1 MCPETRR
8 STNRHRDRLL
18 EQQQPTGDEIMRTP
32 KFSTLLVP
40 VPLLFLASLASA
52 QTGSPLAFESTG
64 EHQGQSGLVV

>member
-1 MCPETRR
+1 
-8 STNRHRDRLL
+8 
-18 EQQQPTGDEIMRTP
+18 MRTP

-64 EHQGQSGLVV
+64 EHQGQSVLVMWQWRLSTRCKPERQASVDRMLISVLIT

>member
-1 MCPETRR
+1 
-8 STNRHRDRLL
+8 
-18 EQQQPTGDEIMRTP
+18 MRTP